1 MTMPMLLDYVASSVL
16 WLMLPLVMLLVLL
29 VLVLVNCAN
38 SSAASGAS
46 NYNPGGHP
54 AAEEEAEHIHVSC
67 SDWWAAL
74 KAKRAADQA
83 MPVRGDQSV
92 AQLDPEAAVR
102 GTDVPPLVVAS
113 LVERP

>member
-46 NYNPGGHP
+46 NPGGHP

-102 GTDVPPLVVAS
+102 GADVPPLVVAS

>member
-1 MTMPMLLDYVASSVL
+1 MTMTMLFDYVANSVL
-16 WLMLPLVMLLVLL
+16 WLMLPIIMLLVLV

-46 NYNPGGHP
+46 NPGGHP

-74 KAKRAADQA
+74 KTKRAADQT

-102 GTDVPPLVVAS
+102 GADVPSLVIAS
-113 LVERP
+113 LVEIP

>member
-1 MTMPMLLDYVASSVL
+1 MTMTMLFDYVASSVL
-16 WLMLPLVMLLVLL
+16 WLILPLLMLLVLL

-46 NYNPGGHP
+46 NPGGHP
-54 AAEEEAEHIHVSC
+54 SAEEEAEHIHVSC

-74 KAKRAADQA
+74 KTKRAADQT

-102 GTDVPPLVVAS
+102 GADVPPLVIAS